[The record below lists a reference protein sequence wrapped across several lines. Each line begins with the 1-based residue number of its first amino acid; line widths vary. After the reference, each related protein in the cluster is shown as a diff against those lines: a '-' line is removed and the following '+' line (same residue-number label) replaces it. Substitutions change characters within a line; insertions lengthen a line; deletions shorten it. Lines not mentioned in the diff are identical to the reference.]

1 MRRWLCP
8 PSRVRWKPSSAWVSG
23 VKGTPSSILTGGPL
37 IAPICGQAALRSLC
51 HTGTATYFA
60 EFPEDIRLF
69 GVSFNTAGPAG
80 IARAAI
86 LRWRRLLAGIGMF
99 LVMIVCWTLALRAI
113 DLSVAQP
120 LSSMGLLVTLGLS
133 RVTLRETLGPRRWVG
148 GLLITAGVIAV
159 GLSQ

>member
-1 MRRWLCP
+1 MTDHIVGLLLVLGAVCAESCAHVAFKGFAR
-8 PSRVRWKPSSAWVSG
+8 G
-23 VKGTPSSILTGGPL
+23 VEP
-37 IAPICGQAALRSLC
+37 
-51 HTGTATYFA
+51 
-60 EFPEDIRLF
+60 
-69 GVSFNTAGPAG
+69 GPAG